1 MQLEKYIIFD
11 SVVSYLLRNGQ
22 VGSAPVK
29 RAHIINFNPETNT
42 LLQGPPRY
50 SQPARKGSEQRALA
64 TPPSTGG
71 QAPTNMEQSKQVPT
85 TGQQTTGG
93 DRPTESTSPL
103 NQQPAL
109 TVQDPSRQPE
119 TPIPG
124 QGQGL
129 QSPEQRGTAT
139 VQKSDGKDQAPIV
152 NQAQTGGSGQETGG
166 QQQPTQ
172 GQEQVEEIQPDEQAE
187 QSGGIDTER
196 FRTIAKWIGVPLL
209 ALSTIAM
216 ALGDTGMGSLIGMTI
231 GLLGTLYGFGV
242 FEQLGVDVDGM
253 IASFFGG
260 AGGNTGGTKETQPI
274 MEMSPKQ
281 QQALESEKGQ
291 QARVAVKDLLD
302 GVDNI
307 IKQGIEQNKGMTSEQ
322 LAAPI
327 SELNPDILRNTK
339 EGAALRGIA
348 AIGLSSL
355 YKVASQELREEL
367 GEELGKEIEE
377 NIEQLYLE
385 AIVNND
391 PIALQ
396 TATGLIYDFIQ
407 EVHRGPLTERG
418 GRTIPADSSQN
429 VAEAIKQVFRT
440 KAKKIVVGLKN
451 LEELK
456 RKYIQQRRS
465 VDTIRR
471 GLANIIQTPIEGD
484 NRFGSLRG
492 ALLGLMAGL
501 GNVNSYL
508 ERGLDR
514 TWGTNWYKTVEEGS
528 YIRGLLTPDVMQTLL
543 TAIKPPKVDIFG
555 TGMHIP
561 ARQAALEVLGQ
572 NEWLLLLQLKAEERA
587 EQQKQQLASPSG
599 QQEQRQ
605 QTTGQQAQTIQPQ
618 QTS

>member
-231 GLLGTLYGFGV
+231 GLLGTLYGFGL

-260 AGGNTGGTKETQPI
+260 AGEDTGGTGETQPVATL
-274 MEMSPKQ
+274 SPKQ
-281 QQALESEKGQ
+281 QQQQ
-291 QARVAVKDLLD
+291 QALQSEEGKQARAKVSDLFRD
-302 GVDNI
+302 FDQVIVGNRT
-307 IKQGIEQNKGMTSEQ
+307 MTVEE
-322 LAAPI
+322 LRTPI
-327 SELNPDILRNTK
+327 SQVAEFRNTK
-339 EGAALRGIA
+339 EGAALSGVAAMGLGFLYDRAPDELKSNIVQLYREAFIGNDPVALQA
-348 AIGLSSL
+348 AIGLM
-355 YKVASQELREEL
+355 
-367 GEELGKEIEE
+367 
-377 NIEQLYLE
+377 
-385 AIVNND
+385 
-391 PIALQ
+391 
-396 TATGLIYDFIQ
+396 YDFIM
-407 EVHRGPLTERG
+407 EVHKRPFKDTGVTQ
-418 GRTIPADSSQN
+418 ISSFSVPAIESEVQQ
-429 VAEAIKQVFRT
+429 IF
-440 KAKKIVVGLKN
+440 KAKANRVINKVRDLDNLKN
-451 LEELK
+451 EYKNLSAGAVKEQLQDV
-456 RKYIQQRRS
+456 I
-465 VDTIRR
+465 
-471 GLANIIQTPIEGD
+471 NNPIPKAEPVY
-484 NRFGSLRG
+484 G
-492 ALLGLMAGL
+492 ALLGMMKGL
-501 GNVNSYL
+501 GNIFSRSGAVAAGPYLSALLPGREVMESLNVNINK
-508 ERGLDR
+508 
-514 TWGTNWYKTVEEGS
+514 NWYRSGAADRAIQSVRDQAKVLV
-528 YIRGLLTPDVMQTLL
+528 LLHLNATMQ
-543 TAIKPPKVDIFG
+543 ASQ
-555 TGMHIP
+555 
-561 ARQAALEVLGQ
+561 QA
-572 NEWLLLLQLKAEERA
+572 
-587 EQQKQQLASPSG
+587 QQSASQGG
-599 QQEQRQ
+599 QQGQGQ

>member
-22 VGSAPVK
+22 VGGALVK
-29 RAHIINFNPETNT
+29 RAQEHMINFNPETSWF
-42 LLQGPPRY
+42 LKVPSQD
-50 SQPARKGSEQRALA
+50 SQPVRKGLGQGSLA

-71 QAPTNMEQSKQVPT
+71 QAPTNMEQSNKAPT
-85 TGQQTTGG
+85 TGQLTTGG
-93 DRPTESTSPL
+93 DRPTESIVPPG
-103 NQQPAL
+103 QQPAATEHVSSKPL
-109 TVQDPSRQPE
+109 ESAVPE
-119 TPIPG
+119 
-124 QGQGL
+124 QGRGL
-129 QSPEQRGTAT
+129 QPSKHPGTTAEQTPG
-139 VQKSDGKDQAPIV
+139 GKDQA
-152 NQAQTGGSGQETGG
+152 QTGESGQETGG
-166 QQQPTQ
+166 QQRPTQ
-172 GQEQVEEIQPDEQAE
+172 GQEQVKEVKSDEQAE

-242 FEQLGVDVDGM
+242 FEQLGIDVDGM

-260 AGGNTGGTKETQPI
+260 TGGNTGGTKETQPI

-291 QARVAVKDLLD
+291 RARVAVKDLLD

-355 YKVASQELREEL
+355 YKVASQELRKEL

-396 TATGLIYDFIQ
+396 TATGLIYDFIR

-514 TWGTNWYKTVEEGS
+514 TWDTNWYKTVEEGS
-528 YIRGLLTPDVMQTLL
+528 YIRGLLTSDVMQTLL
-543 TAIKPPKVDIFG
+543 TAIKPPKVDILG

-572 NEWLLLLQLKAEERA
+572 NGWLLLLQLKAEERA

-605 QTTGQQAQTIQPQ
+605 QTPGQPA
-618 QTS
+618 